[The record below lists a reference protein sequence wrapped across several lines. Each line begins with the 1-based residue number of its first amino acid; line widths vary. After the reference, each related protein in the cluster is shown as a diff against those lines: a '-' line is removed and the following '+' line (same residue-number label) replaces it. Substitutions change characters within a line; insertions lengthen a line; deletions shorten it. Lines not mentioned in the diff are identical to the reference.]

1 MAEIKK
7 FCAKAAFNK
16 RNKVRSIRNAGKNPQ
31 NSELTVK
38 EQLRK
43 QNFAH
48 HCYHPIKWDSL
59 PSAFST
65 KIPLI
70 LCTG

>member
-16 RNKVRSIRNAGKNPQ
+16 RNKVRSIRNAGKKAQ
-31 NSELTVK
+31 NSELAVK

-48 HCYHPIKWDSL
+48 DCYHPIKWDTL
-59 PSAFST
+59 PSACST
-65 KIPLI
+65 KVPPI

>member
-7 FCAKAAFNK
+7 FCAKASFNK

-31 NSELTVK
+31 HCELTVK

-43 QNFAH
+43 QIFEH
-48 HCYHPIKWDSL
+48 DFYHSIKWNTL
-59 PSAFST
+59 
-65 KIPLI
+65 
-70 LCTG
+70 